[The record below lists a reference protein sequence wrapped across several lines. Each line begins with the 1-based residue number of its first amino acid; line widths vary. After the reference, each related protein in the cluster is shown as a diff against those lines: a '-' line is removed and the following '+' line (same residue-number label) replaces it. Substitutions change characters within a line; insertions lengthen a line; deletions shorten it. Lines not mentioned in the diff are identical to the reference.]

1 MVPVFP
7 AHRSSEAAVCMIWQK
22 GDSEFRVLDPW
33 IARLPEVPGLQGQ
46 NFDFHHLLNDTLY
59 FRPWGSSQFWKG
71 RINLVKKIED
81 LFYNDKSYIKWNRN
95 FKGYS
100 LQA

>member
-7 AHRSSEAAVCMIWQK
+7 DHRSSDAAVCMIWQK

-46 NFDFHHLLNDTLY
+46 KFDFHHLLNDTLY

-71 RINLVKKIED
+71 RINLVIKIDD
-81 LFYNDKSYIKWNRN
+81 LFHKYNIKWNLN
-95 FKGYS
+95 FKGYK
-100 LQA
+100 